1 MDAVV
6 TTGDLTP
13 DLADALLQ
21 EQRIAVDTET
31 SGLDWTT
38 ETLELV
44 QLYSASTGPV
54 LVHRI
59 ADGPSNLARVL
70 AADAVTKVFHFA
82 PFDLRFLNARR
93 ALKVSNVACT
103 KAASKLLDPSLASTE
118 HSLAPLVER
127 YLGEHLSKGAVRT
140 SDWGR
145 DELTSEQIEYAVG
158 DVQHLLNL
166 HEVLLTRMHDRGLET
181 VFDAICAY
189 LPTDAELE
197 VRGIPNPLRY

>member
-1 MDAVV
+1 MDVVV
-6 TTGDLTP
+6 TRGDLPP

-31 SGLDWTT
+31 SGLAWTT

-44 QLYSASTGPV
+44 QLHSPSTGPV
-54 LVHRI
+54 LIQRI
-59 ADGPSNLARVL
+59 ADDPSNLARVL
-70 AADAVTKVFHFA
+70 AGDSVTKVFHFA
-82 PFDLRFLNARR
+82 PFDLRFLAAGP

-103 KAASKLLDPSLASTE
+103 KAASKLLDPSLPSSA

-145 DELTSEQIEYAVG
+145 EELTSEQIKYAIG
-158 DVQHLLNL
+158 DVRHLLDL
-166 HEVLLTRMHDRGLET
+166 HDVLLSRMRERGLEAT
-181 VFDAICAY
+181 FNAVCAY

-197 VRGIPNPLRY
+197 VGGFPNPLQY